1 MIDASLKLEGED
13 SASISKGFGAAIGGI
28 GTERFKIEEIATKN
42 QIPILALV
50 VKQSIHEAIT
60 LMTKDI
66 ADSAKIVKDELYEM
80 IRENTSSGQSVLVI
94 GVGNTIGVSQ

>member
-13 SASISKGFGAAIGGI
+13 SASIAKGFGAAIGGI

-42 QIPILALV
+42 KIPILALV

-60 LMTKDI
+60 LMTEEI
-66 ADSAKIVKDELYEM
+66 ADSAKTVKDELYQM
-80 IRENTSSGQSVLVI
+80 IRENTTSGQSVLVI